1 MKSPAWDGDWSQS
14 AGEYYSSGT
23 YHGSWDI
30 AMPNYTT
37 IRAPVDGEILD
48 YVTGV
53 PNVPGGSGSPSNW
66 ILLGFTRNGK
76 KECYYFQHLSKA
88 LVKRGQKVKEGDKI
102 GESGNSGNSSG
113 PHLHLTL
120 QPGWK
125 TAASRYDYLNNR
137 TGIYPPSKGWEDMG
151 LSQADKDWIKTQIN
165 KSVKDTADAVW
176 NKQLAVNGSKPK
188 QTYKASWFLTKIHEL
203 VKK

>member
-1 MKSPAWDGDWSQS
+1 MKSPAWDGDWYQS

-30 AMPNYTT
+30 AMPSYTT

-66 ILLGFTRNGK
+66 ILLGFVRNGR

-88 LVKRGQKVKEGDKI
+88 LVKKGQKVKEGDKI

-120 QPGWK
+120 QAGWK
-125 TAASRYDYLNNR
+125 QAYNRYDYLNNKS
-137 TGIYPPSKGWEDMG
+137 GIYPPDKGWEDMG
-151 LSQADKDWIKTQIN
+151 LSADDKDWIKGQIDRSITQTS
-165 KSVKDTADAVW
+165 KGVW
-176 NKQLAVNGSKPK
+176 NEELTNTTSADKKK
-188 QTYKASWFLTKIHEL
+188 FKAQWFLNSILDK
-203 VKK
+203 VKG